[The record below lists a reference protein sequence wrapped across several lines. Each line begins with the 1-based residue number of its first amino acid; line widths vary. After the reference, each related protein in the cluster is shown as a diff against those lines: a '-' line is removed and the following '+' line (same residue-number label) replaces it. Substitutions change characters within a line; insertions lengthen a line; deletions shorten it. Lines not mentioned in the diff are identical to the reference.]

1 MISVLF
7 LKFVG
12 RVKKK
17 SLILGMDSGKSL
29 LFSMFNV
36 DSWTGYGKSLS
47 TCSAEYVTV
56 FVALIGFSAIQL
68 PAERI

>member
-12 RVKKK
+12 RVKNKK
-17 SLILGMDSGKSL
+17 NPLFWGWILGSL

-36 DSWTGYGKSLS
+36 DSWTGCGKSLIYQLAALS
-47 TCSAEYVTV
+47 TSPSS
-56 FVALIGFSAIQL
+56 LL
-68 PAERI
+68 